1 MDISAQLRNKLHK
14 NLEEPIINKDGSN
27 LVSAKNMHQF
37 SISRVYSN
45 KPENDVRNCLI
56 GIGATLA
63 NTGRPD
69 NFITLNEAIDKLA
82 KLLNALGC
90 RMRFHEWVLPRN
102 AVEFAASYR
111 SYNVIVRYLIDYIPN
126 SDELYER
133 WDVMVEILD

>member
-14 NLEEPIINKDGSN
+14 SVEEPIVNKDGSN

-45 KPENDVRNCLI
+45 KPENDARNCLI
-56 GIGATLA
+56 GIGAALA
-63 NTGRPD
+63 TTGKSD

-82 KLLNALGC
+82 NILNALGS
-90 RMRFHEWVLPRN
+90 RMRFHDWVLPRA

-111 SYNVIVRYLIDYIPN
+111 SYNVIVRYLIDYVPY

-133 WDVMVEILD
+133 WDVMAEILE